1 MIFPAVVMSPC
12 RQGPT
17 THQSCQPTPTSLSS
31 FSFLTLS
38 YTVLHFTYSIFLSV
52 SPTGFDLLSQRKLI
66 LDSVFQI
73 SNLSYYLSIIDYR
86 RLFWR
91 RRVNKPKPSRHR
103 MFEWLEIAVALQ
115 CRRCNPS
122 LARMTV
128 SPVRWHIDCGS
139 IHDTWQVTAKLHLLS
154 SVPLFRTLDSGRA
167 DPTSTIH

>member
-1 MIFPAVVMSPC
+1 MFVPSCSDVAMSAGSHHSPIMSADTYK
-12 RQGPT
+12 PVLFLFSHT
-17 THQSCQPTPTSLSS
+17 ELHS
-31 FSFLTLS
+31 FTF
-38 YTVLHFTYSIFLSV
+38 YIFLSL
-52 SPTGFDLLSQRKLI
+52 SPTGSDLLSQRKLI

-154 SVPLFRTLDSGRA
+154 SVLLFRTLDSGRA